1 MAVKNIDGTLVTLL
15 VWLSAHCRRWRLT
28 DLKLGLLTNEQRCAV
43 MGATLDFLER
53 TVEQQHRVN
62 ATKKPEAHQG
72 EVAARELSI
81 GR

>member
-1 MAVKNIDGTLVTLL
+1 MAVKNIDGTLETLL
-15 VWLSAHCRRWRLT
+15 IWLSTHCRRWRLA
-28 DLKLGLLTNEQRCAV
+28 DLKLGQLTKEQRCAA

-72 EVAARELSI
+72 EAAARERSI